1 MKSSTGI
8 NIKSA
13 PRFFDF
19 FNSNY
24 GCRYYGDDNL
34 YPQHLQDF
42 LQSSPSLAECVE
54 RKSVFLSNAEGYE
67 ILKKKD
73 IETICNSYS
82 LFGGFALLLTYNLL
96 GDIQT
101 VSPIP
106 FETIRLGEKG
116 EDGIIT
122 YCYYCADWSG
132 VDTVNTERINP
143 NTDKK
148 RYYLF
153 TDSIETRLARLGNDT
168 NYSDIMYFSNRAT
181 YPNSP
186 ATPVMNYISSE
197 VGIANLMY
205 RNIRTNFTPS
215 MVISHLRQS
224 EETERD
230 FEENLGRLQG
240 DENALKIMSFSYSS
254 IDEKPEAIN
263 LSPEDYTARC
273 KDASEACRSS
283 IFSAFNQTQ
292 FLRIADGS
300 LGFGSEAIQ
309 EIFKYYNFFLA
320 SERQTLQS
328 ELNKIDP
335 NLILEQINYA

>member
-19 FNSNY
+19 YNSNY
-24 GCRYYGDDNL
+24 RCRYYGDDNL
-34 YPQHLQDF
+34 YPQHLQNF
-42 LQSSPSLAECVE
+42 LQGSPSLAECVD
-54 RKSVFLSNAEGYE
+54 RKASFLGNAENFSVFD
-67 ILKKKD
+67 KKD
-73 IETICNSYS
+73 IEQIMQSYS
-82 LFGGFALLLTYNLL
+82 LFGGFAILLTYNIL

-122 YCYYCADWSG
+122 YCYYCADWAG
-132 VDTVNTERINP
+132 LDTINTSKIYP

-148 RYYLF
+148 KYYLY
-153 TDSIETRLARLGNDT
+153 TDSIETRLNRLGNDT
-168 NYSDIMYFSNRAT
+168 SYSDVMYFSNRTT

-186 ATPVMNYISSE
+186 ATSVINYISSE

-205 RNIRTNFTPS
+205 RNVRTNFTPS
-215 MVISHLRQS
+215 MVISHIRQS
-224 EETERD
+224 EETERAL
-230 FEENLGRLQG
+230 EENLGRLQG

-263 LSPEDYTARC
+263 LSPSDYTERC
-273 KDASEACRSS
+273 KDASDACRSA

-292 FLRIADGS
+292 FLRLSDGS
-300 LGFGSEAIQ
+300 LGFGSDTIL

-320 SERQTLQS
+320 SERQTLQA

-335 NLILEQINYA
+335 NLILNQIIYE